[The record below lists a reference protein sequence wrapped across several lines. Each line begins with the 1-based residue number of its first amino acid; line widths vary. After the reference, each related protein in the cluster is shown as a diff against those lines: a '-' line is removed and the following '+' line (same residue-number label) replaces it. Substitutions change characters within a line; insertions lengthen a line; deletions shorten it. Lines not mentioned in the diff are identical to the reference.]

1 MSIYTFAPSPD
12 IACRE
17 TNIAN
22 WEKGFSEKQI
32 NDIVS
37 IGDELVKME
46 ATVMDSQ
53 GNRNNAI
60 EKIRKSEISWIALNN
75 KTEFI
80 YDTMAYIA
88 RQLNGQ
94 FFNFDLY
101 GFVEDFQYT
110 VYRPEGDHY
119 TWHMDKGGFNLAP
132 RKLSMVLQL
141 SDPSE
146 YEGGDLEFFT
156 AADTFTAKKEKGLV
170 YAFPSYLMHR
180 VTPVTRGTRR
190 SLVVWISGPKFR

>member
-1 MSIYTFAPSPD
+1 MSIYQFAPSPD

-17 TNIAN
+17 ELITT
-22 WEKGFSEKQI
+22 WENGFSEKQLE
-32 NDIVS
+32 DIIS

-46 ATVMDSQ
+46 STVSASDGDSKQ
-53 GNRNNAI
+53 I
-60 EKIRKSEISWIALNN
+60 EQIRKSEVSWIALNN
-75 KTEFI
+75 RTEFI
-80 YDTMAYIA
+80 YNSMAYIA

-119 TWHMDKGGFNLAP
+119 TWHIDKGRFNNAP

-146 YEGGDLEFFT
+146 YDGGDLEFFVSPSPT
-156 AADTFTAKKEKGLV
+156 VAKKEKGLV
-170 YAFPSYLMHR
+170 YVFPSYLLHR

-190 SLVVWISGPKFR
+190 TLVVWISGPKFR

>member
-1 MSIYTFAPSPD
+1 MSIYQFAPSPD

-17 TNIAN
+17 ENITT
-22 WEKGFSEKQI
+22 WENGFSEKQLE
-32 NDIVS
+32 DIVS
-37 IGDELVKME
+37 IGEELVKME
-46 ATVMDSQ
+46 STVSS
-53 GNRNNAI
+53 GNGEGKTI
-60 EKIRKSEISWIALNN
+60 EQIRKSEVSWISLNN
-75 KTEFI
+75 RTEFI
-80 YDTMAYIA
+80 YNSMAYIA

-94 FFNFDLY
+94 FFNYDLY

-119 TWHMDKGGFNLAP
+119 TWHIDKGRFNTAP

-146 YEGGDLEFFT
+146 YDGGDLEFFLT
-156 AADTFTAKKEKGLV
+156 PTPTTAKKEKGLV
-170 YAFPSYLMHR
+170 YVFPSYVLHR

-190 SLVVWISGPKFR
+190 TLVIWISGPKFR